1 MTGEAADSDQ
11 QTRSGE
17 RKNRLVADD
26 VSLKLL
32 YKPVTD
38 DMLKKYTSGAD
49 QNLKVVDLDAAK
61 FEEGARFMA
70 NKKCN
75 LPRGSTK
82 IEKKGYDEIHVPAVC
97 NAEKG
102 ERLIPVSEL
111 P

>member
-1 MTGEAADSDQ
+1 
-11 QTRSGE
+11 
-17 RKNRLVADD
+17 
-26 VSLKLL
+26 
-32 YKPVTD
+32 
-38 DMLKKYTSGAD
+38 
-49 QNLKVVDLDAAK
+49 
-61 FEEGARFMA
+61 MA

-82 IEKKGYDEIHVPAVC
+82 IEKKGYDEIHVPAVR

>member
-61 FEEGARFMA
+61 FEEG
-70 NKKCN
+70 
-75 LPRGSTK
+75 STK
-82 IEKKGYDEIHVPAVC
+82 IEKKGYDEIHVPAVR